1 MQLSRMESMEPYMF
15 AVGNEDYNAFTFNM
29 RKLHRPTGV
38 HKGHVGAVT
47 SVSWSPTGMEF
58 VTGSYDKTIRMFS
71 VRKEGGTAAHVGS
84 NSTGVSRDVY
94 HTKRM
99 RRVFCVGC
107 TLDHKYLLS
116 GSDDTT
122 IRMWKARSSEKIG
135 QLLVREETSLQYRN
149 ALVQKYVHLP
159 EVKRIHKSRCVPK
172 FVKKQTQAEMVQK
185 EKRRRK
191 EGNVV
196 KHSKLR
202 TKKFTDEKAKAI
214 VKTVD

>member
-1 MQLSRMESMEPYMF
+1 MF

-29 RKLHRPTGV
+29 RKLHRPTGM

-122 IRMWKARSSEKIG
+122 IRLWKARSSEKIG
-135 QLLVREETSLQYRN
+135 QLSVREETSLQYRN

-159 EVKRIHKSRCVPK
+159 EVKRIHKSRRVPK